1 MPEEEGSPTTEKKE
15 QKSLPQDD
23 RVLQTENNSVDD
35 GQRMRDYDVRTE
47 TEDKENTEKIVLLV
61 KPELDDKRHEQISSV
76 DQKPEAEESESNIDD
91 DISRDDII
99 TRHRRSRVR
108 CYQTSQKSLIDRYE
122 RKVSA
127 YLVVAFIFIV
137 TIVSVCVS
145 MLPQHLRVMIF
156 IIVISVAAIVLL
168 YLRSYFIDNKDF

>member
-23 RVLQTENNSVDD
+23 RVLQAENNSVDD
-35 GQRMRDYDVRTE
+35 GQRMRDYEVRTE

-61 KPELDDKRHEQISSV
+61 KPELDDKRHELISSV
-76 DQKPEAEESESNIDD
+76 DQKPEADESESNIDD
-91 DISRDDII
+91 DISRDDI
-99 TRHRRSRVR
+99 TRRRHNRA
-108 CYQTSQKSLIDRYE
+108 CWYQTSQMSLINRYE

-127 YLVVAFIFIV
+127 YLVVAFILIV

-156 IIVISVAAIVLL
+156 IIVISVAALVLL